1 MNQSP
6 LGELREASNS
16 TNLSM
21 MWTVMMD
28 REVDR
33 DYSIAKRLLEVV
45 REVHASLNTRQ
56 EIINEVKHHK
66 DPRIV
71 KSVALFREQ
80 QAMDLNL
87 MNDLMLKI
95 SKTQLRTFYKHDFI
109 GYAKKF

>member
-6 LGELREASNS
+6 LRELREASNS

-28 REVDR
+28 KEVDR
-33 DYSIAKRLLEVV
+33 DYGIARILLEVV
-45 REVHASLNTRQ
+45 REVHSSLSTRQ
-56 EIINEVKHHK
+56 EIINKAKHHK

-71 KSVALFREQ
+71 KSVAFFREQ

-87 MNDLMLKI
+87 INDLMLKI
-95 SKTQLRTFYKHDFI
+95 SETQLRTFDKHKFI
-109 GYAKKF
+109 DYAKKF